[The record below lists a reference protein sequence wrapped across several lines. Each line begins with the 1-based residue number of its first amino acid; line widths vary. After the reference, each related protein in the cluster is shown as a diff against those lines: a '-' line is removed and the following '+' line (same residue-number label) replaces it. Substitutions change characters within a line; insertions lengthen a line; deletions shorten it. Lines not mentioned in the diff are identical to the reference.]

1 MSRARPRSKPRS
13 RAATAPAAAVAPSA
27 PAPATAPV
35 AAPTASVPG
44 FAPRSFSPWWG
55 TQRSTTRKPLFTFQA
70 DPAYQLTPSART
82 DLDVHAQTLAANTG
96 LAAALKPLARIVG
109 SLRPQARTG
118 DPAYNALL
126 EAAFQRVAGSPLIF
140 DAAGVHDFYQ
150 YQTDITET
158 RLIRGELFSVFTETT
173 EGAARIASRGAHTV
187 GGRTEDPGT
196 STGLEDPWYD
206 GIRSDS
212 NGFPLAYHFPGTRG
226 KPGIV
231 LDSRQVYHHA
241 NRHALGARRG
251 VTALAP
257 AINNIRDIVEI
268 TGNLKTAIKAAS
280 AVGITRRQDT
290 PHGLP
295 PSALGLAGPISAD
308 PFAAPDSLAAST
320 TDLPAAPPLAFE
332 DFVSSGIFSQVPL
345 DVLHDDRPHPN
356 IMAFKADLMR
366 DIAAGIGVPHQLLF
380 FMDDPG
386 GAWSRILLEALVKFI
401 VDQYNNHLRPF
412 CQRFWVYAIAKEIKA
427 GRLPPPPRGMTPQQM
442 WNVRWCPP
450 RNITADIA
458 RIGRLSI
465 ELKAAFMTTF
475 ASYYEE
481 LGMDWEEELTQ
492 CAQEIAYCRNL
503 EATTPGLQ
511 PGDLTGWLPAKNGT
525 APTPT
530 AEATVQ
536 QFRALLQE
544 FQKPS

>member
-1 MSRARPRSKPRS
+1 MSRNRTRSKPRPPAAAAP
-13 RAATAPAAAVAPSA
+13 RATPSITSTPSIPSSQSPAAVAPA
-27 PAPATAPV
+27 TPAPP
-35 AAPTASVPG
+35 
-44 FAPRSFSPWWG
+44 PRAIGAWWG
-55 TQRSTTRKPLFTFQA
+55 TNRTSTRKPIFTFAA
-70 DPAYQLTPSART
+70 DPAYQLTPYARI

-109 SLRPQARTG
+109 ALRPQARTG
-118 DPAYNALL
+118 DPAYNTLL

-140 DAAGVHDFYQ
+140 DAAGTHDFYQ
-150 YQTDITET
+150 YQVATIEN

-187 GGRTEDPGT
+187 SGRPENAPSPNAPED
-196 STGLEDPWYD
+196 DWYD
-206 GIRSDS
+206 GIRSDA

-226 KPGIV
+226 KSGIV

-241 NRHALGARRG
+241 NRHTLGARRG

-257 AINNIRDIVEI
+257 AINHIRDIIEI

-280 AVGITRRQDT
+280 AVAITRRQDT
-290 PHGLP
+290 PHGMP
-295 PSALGLAGPISAD
+295 PSALGLAGPITAD
-308 PFAAPDSLAAST
+308 PFSAPDSFAALT
-320 TDLPAAPPLAFE
+320 TDSPNPPALNFE

-412 CQRFWVYAIAKEIKA
+412 CQRFWVYAISKEIKA
-427 GRLPPPPRGMTPQQM
+427 GRLPPPPRGMSPQQM
-442 WNVRWCPP
+442 WSVKWCPP
-450 RNITADIA
+450 RNITADIG

-465 ELKAAFMTTF
+465 ELRAALMTTL
-475 ASYYEE
+475 AAYYDEIG
-481 LGMDWEEELTQ
+481 LDWEDEITQ
-492 CAQEIAYCRNL
+492 SAHEIAYCRNL

-511 PGDLTGWLPAKNGT
+511 PGDLTGWLPAQST
-525 APTPT
+525 AAPT
-530 AEATVQ
+530 AESTLQ
-536 QFRALLQE
+536 QFRALFENLQ
-544 FQKPS
+544 KSS